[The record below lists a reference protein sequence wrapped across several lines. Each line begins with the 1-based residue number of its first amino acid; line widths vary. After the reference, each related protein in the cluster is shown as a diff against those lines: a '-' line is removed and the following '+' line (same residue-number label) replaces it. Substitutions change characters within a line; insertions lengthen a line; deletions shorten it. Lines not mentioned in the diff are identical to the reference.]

1 MKSRLICVTA
11 IAFALIGASFQMSA
25 QEHAKHHHYKLIDLG
40 TFGGPQSYI
49 NGFEYGG
56 PLHNLNN
63 AGTLAGWADTS
74 ALDPYGNSSNANGNF
89 CFNYD
94 GTPCYASH
102 AFVGKMALSQTW
114 GHFPADTVA
123 RRRGSARTGW

>member
-1 MKSRLICVTA
+1 MKSRLISTA
-11 IAFALIGASFQMSA
+11 IAFAMIGASFQMSG

-40 TFGGPQSYI
+40 TFGGSQSYI

-63 AGTLAGWADTS
+63 AGMLAGWADTS
-74 ALDPYGNSSNANGNF
+74 ALDPYGNSSNAYGNF

-94 GTPCYASH
+94 GTPCYASR
-102 AFVGKMALSQTW
+102 AFVWKDGSISDLGTL
-114 GHFPADTVA
+114 